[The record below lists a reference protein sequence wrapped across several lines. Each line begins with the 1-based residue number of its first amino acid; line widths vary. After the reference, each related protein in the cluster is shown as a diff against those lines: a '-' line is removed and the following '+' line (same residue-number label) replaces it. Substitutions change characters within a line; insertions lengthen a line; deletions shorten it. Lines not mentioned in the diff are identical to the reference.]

1 VVQVLALIGFASGQ
15 ALVLWAMR
23 VNRFFSPVVRIQS
36 ERGHGVVAA
45 GPYRHVRHP
54 DYLGGLVCLVC
65 GGLALGSGWAMA
77 PLGLCVL
84 MILRRTAL
92 EDRFL
97 HEQLPGYPDFAER
110 VRHRLLPGL
119 W

>member
-1 VVQVLALIGFASGQ
+1 
-15 ALVLWAMR
+15 
-23 VNRFFSPVVRIQS
+23 
-36 ERGHGVVAA
+36 
-45 GPYRHVRHP
+45 
-54 DYLGGLVCLVC
+54 
-65 GGLALGSGWAMA
+65 MA